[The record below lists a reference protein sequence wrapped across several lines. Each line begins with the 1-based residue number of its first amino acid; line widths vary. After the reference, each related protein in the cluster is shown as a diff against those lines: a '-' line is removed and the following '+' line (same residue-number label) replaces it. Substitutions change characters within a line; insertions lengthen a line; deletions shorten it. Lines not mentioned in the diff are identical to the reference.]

1 MNMKKTMVSLAAAS
15 LIATSAMAADKG
27 IDIKTTGQAVIY
39 YETHEDNGAAD
50 LFDQGA
56 SAANVGVQLNLGAD
70 LGNNFTFGSQL
81 SYLGTAGLEK
91 NLVAGTKQDL
101 AQSLN
106 NDTTSQ
112 IMLSKI
118 FVAKKIAN
126 TTLKIGRQE
135 LPKSLSPLA
144 FSEGWN
150 VFKNTFDAILAV
162 NSDIPDTTVVAAY
175 VSKGN
180 ATTNLGG
187 GSYSAMNDLRV
198 GGPGGYA
205 VTRGAYMLTVAN
217 KSIPMT
223 ALTATYYHLSGISSN
238 GITGVAANTNSS
250 ADAVWIDAKI
260 KGKSLPMGLCV
271 GLQYGSIMPDLSF
284 APSAKDTTAYGIK
297 IGMKPIKP
305 LAISL
310 AYSSVDDGAV
320 AVKNVGTG
328 IKTPL
333 FTQMVYNQNAIASD
347 NDTFVLKG
355 VYNTGDYGKIIAQ
368 YGMTTDSNTGG
379 TAATENDY
387 NEFDLIYKVKA
398 AGVQYFASVIYITT
412 DKKTGIIGAA
422 NADKDA
428 KFRVWARYAF

>member
-1 MNMKKTMVSLAAAS
+1 MKKTMVSLAAAS

-27 IDIKTTGQAVIY
+27 IDIVTTGQAVIY

-81 SYLGTAGLEK
+81 SYLGTLGLEH
-91 NLVAGTKQDL
+91 NLVSGTKQDPN
-101 AQSLN
+101 QSLN
-106 NDTTSQ
+106 NDLTSQ
-112 IMLSKI
+112 IVLSKI

-126 TTLKIGRQE
+126 TTIKMGRQE

-150 VFKNTFDAILAV
+150 VFKNTLDAILVV
-162 NSDIPDTTVVAAY
+162 NSDIPQTTVVGAY
-175 VSKGN
+175 VTASNSTVG
-180 ATTNLGG
+180 ASGYTT
-187 GSYSAMNDLRV
+187 MNQASD
-198 GGPGGYA
+198 G
-205 VTRGAYMLTVAN
+205 GAYMLTVQN

-223 ALTATYYHLSGISSN
+223 TVTASYYHISK
-238 GITGVAANTNSS
+238 VAYDSS
-250 ADAVWIDAKI
+250 ADAIWIDAKI
-260 KGKSLPMGLCV
+260 KDKSLPMGLCV
-271 GLQYGSIMPDLSF
+271 GLQYGSIMPDLNYTT
-284 APSAKDTTAYGIK
+284 AEKDTTAYGIK
-297 IGMKPIKP
+297 VGIKPIKP

-310 AYSSVDDGAV
+310 AYSSVDDGSI
-320 AVKNVGTG
+320 AVKNLATG
-328 IKTPL
+328 VKTPL

-398 AGVQYFASVIYITT
+398 GGVQYFASVIYITT
-412 DKKTGIIGAA
+412 DKKAGIIGAA

-428 KFRVWARYAF
+428 KLRVWARYAF